1 MPNFRKLT
9 FILFAALNVVYVNSF
24 VLHPNFEKSVTVMS
38 KGRPTTSSLFMNDN
52 DDVDRL
58 RALGYSE
65 DELRRA
71 RKEPSKD
78 DSVRVDLVDD
88 VDAVTLTAL
97 GFGLIALNFL
107 VFANMGD
114 GGIAG
119 VVATIMNTWG
129 N

>member
-1 MPNFRKLT
+1 MPNSPKLS
-9 FILFAALNVVYVNSF
+9 FILFVVLNVVYVNSF
-24 VLHPNFEKSVTVMS
+24 VLHPNFDKSATVLS
-38 KGRPTTSSLFMNDN
+38 KGRPTTSSVFMNDN

-71 RKEPSKD
+71 RKEPSID

-119 VVATIMNTWG
+119 LVATIMNTWG

>member
-1 MPNFRKLT
+1 MPNSPKLS
-9 FILFAALNVVYVNSF
+9 FILFVVLNVVYVNSF
-24 VLHPNFEKSVTVMS
+24 VLHPNFEKSATVSS

-119 VVATIMNTWG
+119 LVATIMNTWG